1 MRRFTMLTIGVL
13 ALSSLMATTLRAGP
27 HFISASGTLNT
38 KTGDYVASFK
48 EAGLGSTAVTYE
60 LTANP
65 QCFTFQCFT
74 KSGNTPQ
81 GAPNSVSP
89 STLSAFVTITP
100 RNGQITGSVSL
111 TPEQDGA
118 SCQGKGLDL
127 FLIAVFY
134 GVSPNNCN
142 STGPDTVTLTDTTN
156 NVTVTL
162 PSLSATGLQI
172 GPF

>member
-1 MRRFTMLTIGVL
+1 MRRFTLLTISVL
-13 ALSSLMATTLRAGP
+13 ALSSWMATTLRAGP
-27 HFISASGTLNT
+27 HFISASGALDT

-48 EAGLGSTAVTYE
+48 ESGLGSTPVTYE

-74 KSGNTPQ
+74 KSGNTPS

-111 TPEQDGA
+111 TPDVDDA
-118 SCQGKGLDL
+118 RCQGGGLQL
-127 FLIAVFY
+127 FLIAAFY

-142 STGPDTVTLTDTTN
+142 TTGPDTVTLTDTTN
-156 NVTVTL
+156 GVSVTL
-162 PSLSATGLQI
+162 SSQSATGLQI